1 MQQETIVI
9 YLDPAIDNFKCL
21 GDVFNLKSTTRNVK
35 VVFTKKLNV
44 MCDGNELLANADYF
58 IYGPHDQNYRTICN
72 VFNDKAIFINR
83 LDKNEQAWNLQK
95 IMGVIPNTKAIPT
108 FWIGNNGPKF
118 CPSGCDLV
126 IKPANG
132 ARGIGQFVLNGRDL
146 AKWTTAHRR
155 YQDNYFKVEEF
166 LDEVK
171 GYSTH
176 YPGKEIYENES
187 IETLKH
193 DPLFIQKKLDNIKA
207 EFRVITGS
215 KGNLEYIQYRERIGD
230 KYKQA
235 TGSNSNGNDVVYDDL
250 YGWHPENSDYLNN
263 KLFAAMAKVAEF
275 IGPYQS
281 IDFGVT
287 NKNKLVVF
295 EYCNQFGLDGVPYK
309 IAKKIHLD
317 AIKQLINFV
326 DDVSEVVKNEV
337 Q

>member
-1 MQQETIVI
+1 MQQETIVV

-58 IYGPHDQNYRTICN
+58 IYGPHDQNYRTIRN
-72 VFNDKAIFINR
+72 VFNNKAIFINR
-83 LDKNEQAWNLQK
+83 LDKNEQAWNLLK

-108 FWIGNNGPKF
+108 FWIGNGGPKF

-207 EFRVITGS
+207 EFRALTGHNGS
-215 KGNLEYIQYRERIGD
+215 LEYLQYRERTGD
-230 KYKQA
+230 QYKQA
-235 TGSNSNGNDVVYDDL
+235 SGSSGADNDVVYDAML
-250 YGWHPENSDYLNN
+250 GFSSEYSKYVTN
-263 KLFAAMAKVAEF
+263 KLFLAMSKVAKH
-275 IGPYQS
+275 IGSYQS
-281 IDFGVT
+281 IDFGIT
-287 NKNKLVVF
+287 DDNELVVF
-295 EYCNQFGLDGVPYK
+295 EYCNQFGLDGVPYLV
-309 IAKKIHLD
+309 AERIHSD
-317 AIKQLINFV
+317 AIKRLINFV
-326 DDVSEVVKNEV
+326 DDVPEVVKNEA
-337 Q
+337 